1 MDGERHMTGRIRN
14 CEISTLIFAPFRNLG
29 ERGMFSVFG
38 ICALG
43 TLMFLSATI
52 YAISM
57 NHTASARRFL
67 ERGVLR
73 NAAEDGVRLAVA
85 KLNAEPQTAAKAET
99 ATAKHVRL
107 LDGASGDAKYTVYAR
122 KKDGKILLLGIGA
135 KGAERA
141 RAVGVARE
149 QDGTYA
155 MDHWER

>member
-1 MDGERHMTGRIRN
+1 MKERIGN
-14 CEISTLIFAPFRNLG
+14 CIFARRFALG

-52 YAISM
+52 YAVSM

-67 ERGVLR
+67 ERGILR

-85 KLNAEPQTAAKAET
+85 RLNAEPQTAAKAEA

-122 KKDGKILLLGIGA
+122 KKDGKILLLGVGA

-141 RAVGVARE
+141 RAVGVARTK
-149 QDGTYA
+149 DGKYF